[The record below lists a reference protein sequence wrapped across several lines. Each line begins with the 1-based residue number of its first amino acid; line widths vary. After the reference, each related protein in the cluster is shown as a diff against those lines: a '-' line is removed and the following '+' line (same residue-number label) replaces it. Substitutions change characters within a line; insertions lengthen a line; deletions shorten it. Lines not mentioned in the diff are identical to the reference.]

1 MSRCFPFPPPGY
13 EKKISTDEANPLIKE
28 KQKKEKK
35 HKKDKE
41 KKKDKETS
49 KDKHKE
55 RKERKEKHKD
65 KKDKDRDKEKSSTSE
80 DKKAVVGVLPNTK
93 DREQLVT
100 NNGNGES
107 KFIQDLARR
116 IRDEEA
122 TDSQSVGKISFPNG
136 VTENKPMSQNNHRKV
151 DEKRSYTMAKRSEN
165 AVLRVPSSTDQKGS
179 DVMVKPSEKKDHEKN
194 HRRESVTKSD
204 LPSDSERIKKNEPK
218 YTTHRSSQE
227 EKKQI
232 GHDKPKYV
240 EGGPRLKERDLDFRV
255 HDLSKASVKNL
266 TAGGV
271 PGKRKDHETNGFLYE
286 NGSRQNK
293 IQRPAASPITS
304 VENGRKLGGCQTL
317 PKPVTELQGTVCSN
331 PLVKEEHRV
340 NGFID
345 SQEPKDRPKK
355 VKENGEAS
363 AKKRSHPDLKYL
375 DQILNVPQREELCEV
390 GENEEQEWLFGQS
403 GVKLLKKPRIDSS
416 TSLDEGLQV
425 WNQALRLESADTVAL
440 PYVVP
445 F

>member
-1 MSRCFPFPPPGY
+1 M
-13 EKKISTDEANPLIKE
+13 ELQE

-41 KKKDKETS
+41 KKKDRETS

-55 RKERKEKHKD
+55 GKERKEKHKD

-80 DKKAVVGVLPNTK
+80 DKKASSVLPNTK
-93 DREQLVT
+93 DSEQLVT
-100 NNGNGES
+100 DNGNGES

-165 AVLRVPSSTDQKGS
+165 AVLRVPSSTDPKGS

-271 PGKRKDHETNGFLYE
+271 PGKRKDHETNGFLYGE
-286 NGSRQNK
+286 SFLDPTSIF
-293 IQRPAASPITS
+293 IQP
-304 VENGRKLGGCQTL
+304 
-317 PKPVTELQGTVCSN
+317 
-331 PLVKEEHRV
+331 
-340 NGFID
+340 
-345 SQEPKDRPKK
+345 
-355 VKENGEAS
+355 
-363 AKKRSHPDLKYL
+363 
-375 DQILNVPQREELCEV
+375 
-390 GENEEQEWLFGQS
+390 
-403 GVKLLKKPRIDSS
+403 
-416 TSLDEGLQV
+416 
-425 WNQALRLESADTVAL
+425 
-440 PYVVP
+440 
-445 F
+445 